1 MQTTGR
7 SSRRHWA
14 TPIFGVS
21 MGLVYLCVFTIGGEP
36 GLGAVSLG
44 IMLALSAA
52 VAIAGRHSELVRGLL
67 DRRDE
72 RIAGIDLKAT
82 ALTAIAMVLV
92 VLVGF
97 VVEVARGKSG
107 WPYDR
112 IAALGGLAYMAA
124 VAWFRIRS

>member
-1 MQTTGR
+1 M
-7 SSRRHWA
+7 
-14 TPIFGVS
+14 
-21 MGLVYLCVFTIGGEP
+21 
-36 GLGAVSLG
+36 GAVSLG